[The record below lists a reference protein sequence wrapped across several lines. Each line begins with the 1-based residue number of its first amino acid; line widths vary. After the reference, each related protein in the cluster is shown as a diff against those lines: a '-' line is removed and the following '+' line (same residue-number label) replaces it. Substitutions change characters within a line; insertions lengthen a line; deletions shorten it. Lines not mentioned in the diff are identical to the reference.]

1 MLETLQKMLYTYSG
15 GDDNMTVKSGF
26 SREGYLNENYRLF
39 HLRDTAGQERDFH
52 FHEFDKIVILI
63 SGKVD
68 YAVEDKKYTLRP
80 WDVLLIGHHTLHKAL
95 IDIKEPYERIIIYL
109 DKNFPDRIIPGAQLS
124 ECFDAADRRGQNLL
138 SPNDEQRESLK
149 TTLEA
154 LESNLTSDSFGSK
167 AMADTLLIQLIIQ
180 INRISAASP
189 NSAPTGKDDKIE
201 NALSYINE
209 HLSEKLTVD
218 ALAEKVYLSKY
229 HFMRLFKENTGSTVH
244 AYVRQKRLL
253 YAARL
258 IREGVN
264 ANKAASDAGFS
275 DYSAFHRAFRESFSV
290 NPGELKVTA
299 FDGKFASGALRKSA
313 HKNSKAGEK

>member
-1 MLETLQKMLYTYSG
+1 MAV
-15 GDDNMTVKSGF
+15 NSGF
-26 SREGYLNENYRLF
+26 SREGYLKENYRLF

-63 SGKVD
+63 SGNVD
-68 YAVEDKKYTLRP
+68 YAVEDRKYTLKA
-80 WDVLLIGHHTLHKAL
+80 WDVLLISHHTIHKAL
-95 IDIKEPYERIIIYL
+95 IDKSEPYERIIIYL
-109 DKNFPDRIIPGAQLS
+109 DRSFPERMVPEAQLS
-124 ECFDAADRRGQNLL
+124 ECFDAADRAGRNLL
-138 SPNDEQRESLK
+138 SPDDAQREALK
-149 TTLEA
+149 AA
-154 LESNLTSDSFGSK
+154 LSAMESALKSTGFGAK

-189 NSAPTGKDDKIE
+189 RPLPASGGGKIE

-218 ALAEKVYLSKY
+218 TLAEKVYLSKY
-229 HFMRLFKENTGSTVH
+229 HFMRLFKESTGSTVH

-264 ANKAASDAGFS
+264 ANKAAADAGFS
-275 DYSAFHRAFRESFSV
+275 DYSTFHRAFRECFSIS
-290 NPGELKVTA
+290 PGELK
-299 FDGKFASGALRKSA
+299 K
-313 HKNSKAGEK
+313 